1 MWLSDTS
8 VRRPVLAL
16 VVNLLLLAFGIVAY
30 TRLPLREFPDVEPP
44 IVTVETYYRGASA
57 SVVERRITQRLE
69 DRISQV
75 EAIEN
80 ISSISMD
87 GKSEITVEFALGRDL
102 DAAANDIREAISP
115 VLATFP
121 EEVEPPNVGKTEL
134 SAEVLMYLN
143 LTSET
148 RNTLALTDYAERY
161 LVDRF
166 SRLPGVARV
175 RINGGSRY
183 ALRVWLDREALAA
196 RGLTALDVER
206 ALRNENVDPPA
217 GTVQSLDRQFT
228 VRLDRQ
234 YRSVADFEKLVI
246 ARGESGYQVRLG
258 EVAKVALG
266 AEEARTVF
274 KGNRVLMVSVGI
286 IRQSRS
292 NPLEVARAVRAE
304 AERIRTTLPADM
316 RLENSYDISQFI
328 EESLH
333 EVYRSLG
340 IALALVVAI
349 IFLFLGSMRAVLV
362 PAVAVPV
369 SVFATCM
376 VLLVLGYSMNT
387 LTLLAFVLAIGL
399 VVDDA
404 IVVLE
409 NIHRRIEEGEKPI
422 VAAFLGTRQVGFAVV
437 ATTLVLMS
445 VFVPVAFMPGETGRM
460 FAEFS
465 VTLSIAVAFSGL
477 VALTLSP
484 MMASK
489 ILRGREGDSLIAR
502 LLEHVFGA
510 VQRAYRH
517 LLAWALHFPGSAFP
531 LVAGLLALCGWLLM
545 SIPNEFMPRED
556 RGSFFVV
563 ASSPPGTT
571 FGSSVQTLDA
581 LTERV
586 MYLVED
592 TKEATRVNSRAP
604 RTFGTTA
611 DFNDSIAVITLMPFG
626 TRRDGFTIMDEV
638 RKKTADMTEA
648 KVSVV
653 MRQAILRGLN
663 KPVEV
668 VVSGPTFEELA
679 AWRDIILSKGRQNAQ
694 LIGFDCD
701 YRDTKPQLRVA
712 IDQARAAD
720 LGVSS
725 ADIGSTLETMLGGRR
740 ATTFI
745 HEGEEY
751 DVVLEGSYADKRSP
765 VDLNNMFVRS
775 ERTKQ
780 LIPLANLVKME
791 EFADSGSLNR
801 YNRMRSITFDAELA
815 PGYSLGEAVEYLEN
829 LIREHLPSTAV
840 IGYKGN
846 ALKMKQ
852 NQGGIGIVFGLAL
865 LIAFLVLAAQFE
877 SFVHP
882 LTIMLTVPMAVAGA
896 LLGLNLMG
904 LNQSIHSQIGLIML
918 IGLAA
923 KNGIL
928 IVEFINQLRDEGVSF
943 REAILTASEQRLR
956 PILMTALA
964 TVMGALPLMLGQG
977 AGYETRRVVGVV
989 IVFGVSI
996 ATIVTL
1002 VLVPMMYALLSK
1014 RTGSPLD
1021 TSRKLDAALSPP
1033 DERKAT

>member
-16 VVNLLLLAFGIVAY
+16 VMNLVLVTFGIVAY
-30 TRLPLREFPDVEPP
+30 TRLPLREFPDIEPP

-57 SVVERRITQRLE
+57 SVVESRITQRLE

-80 ISSISMD
+80 ISSISVD
-87 GKSEITVEFALGRDL
+87 GKSEITVEFTLGRDL

-115 VLATFP
+115 VLATLPP
-121 EEVEPPNVGKTEL
+121 EVDPPNVGKTEL

-143 LTSET
+143 LTSES
-148 RNTLALTDYAERY
+148 RNTLELTDYAERY
-161 LVDRF
+161 LIDRF

-196 RGLTALDVER
+196 RGLTAIDVEK
-206 ALRNENVDPPA
+206 ALRSENVDPPA

-228 VRLDRQ
+228 VRLTRQ
-234 YRSVADFEKLVI
+234 YRSVEDFEKLVI
-246 ARGESGYQVRLG
+246 ARGANGYQVRLS
-258 EVAKVALG
+258 EVAKIALG

-292 NPLEVARAVRAE
+292 NPLEVARAVRE
-304 AERIRTTLPADM
+304 ETNDIRKTLPPDLK
-316 RLENSYDISQFI
+316 LENSYDISQFI
-328 EESLH
+328 EESLN
-333 EVYRSLG
+333 EVYRTLG

-349 IFLFLGSMRAVLV
+349 IFLFLGSFRAVLI
-362 PAVAVPV
+362 PTVAVPV
-369 SVFATCM
+369 SVFATC
-376 VLLVLGYSMNT
+376 LVLQAFGYSMNT

-409 NIHRRIEEGEKPI
+409 NIHRRIEEGENPL
-422 VAAFLGTRQVGFAVV
+422 VAAYKGTRQVGFAVI

-445 VFVPVAFMPGETGRM
+445 VFIPVAFMPGDTGRM

-465 VTLSIAVAFSGL
+465 VTLSIAVAFSGF
-477 VALTLSP
+477 VALTLTP

-489 ILRGREGDSLIAR
+489 MLRGREGDGFIAR
-502 LLEHVFGA
+502 ILDRVFGA
-510 VQRAYRH
+510 VQRSYRWV
-517 LLAWALHFPGSAFP
+517 LNGALHFPGSAFP
-531 LVAGLLALCGWLLM
+531 IVAGIIALCVWLLIH
-545 SIPNEFMPRED
+545 IPDEFMPRED

-563 ASSPPGTT
+563 ATAPPGTT
-571 FGSSVQTLDA
+571 YGNAVQTLDK
-581 LTERV
+581 LTDRL

-592 TKEATRVNSRAP
+592 TKEATRVNARAP
-604 RTFGTTA
+604 RTFGASA
-611 DFNDSIAVITLMPFG
+611 DFNDSIAVMTLTPFG
-626 TRRDGFTIMDEV
+626 TRRDGFTIMEEV
-638 RKKTADMTEA
+638 RAKTAEMTEA
-648 KVSVV
+648 KVSVI

-663 KPVEV
+663 KPLEI
-668 VVSGPTFEELA
+668 VVSGPTYEELA
-679 AWRDIILSKGRQNAQ
+679 KWRDIILAKGRLNSK
-694 LIGFDCD
+694 LLGFDCD
-701 YRDTKPQLRVA
+701 YRDTKPQLRVT

-720 LGVSS
+720 LGVST
-725 ADIGSTLETMLGGRR
+725 ADIGMTLETMLGGRR

-751 DVVLEGSYADKRSP
+751 DVMLEGNYANKRTP
-765 VDLNNMFVRS
+765 VDLNNLFVRS

-780 LIPLANLVKME
+780 LIPLANLVKTE
-791 EFADSGSLNR
+791 EFADSGTLNR

-815 PGYSLGEAVEYLEN
+815 SGYSLGEAVTYVED
-829 LIREHLPSTAV
+829 LIRETLPSSAIV
-840 IGYKGN
+840 GYKGN
-846 ALKMKQ
+846 SLKLKQ
-852 NQGGIGIVFGLAL
+852 NQGNIGLVFGLAM

-882 LTIMLTVPMAVAGA
+882 FTIMLTVPLAVAGA
-896 LLGLNLMG
+896 LLGLMFMG
-904 LNQSIHSQIGLIML
+904 MNQSIHSQIGLIML
-918 IGLAA
+918 IGLAS

-928 IVEFINQLRDEGVSF
+928 IVEFINQLRDEGVAF

-964 TVMGALPLMLGQG
+964 TVMGALPLMLGSG
-977 AGYETRRVVGVV
+977 AGFETRRVVGVV
-989 IVFGVSI
+989 VVFGVSL
-996 ATIVTL
+996 ATLVTL
-1002 VLVPMMYALLSK
+1002 ILVPMMYALLAK

-1021 TSRKLDAALSPP
+1021 ASRKLDEALEQTKP
-1033 DERKAT
+1033 E